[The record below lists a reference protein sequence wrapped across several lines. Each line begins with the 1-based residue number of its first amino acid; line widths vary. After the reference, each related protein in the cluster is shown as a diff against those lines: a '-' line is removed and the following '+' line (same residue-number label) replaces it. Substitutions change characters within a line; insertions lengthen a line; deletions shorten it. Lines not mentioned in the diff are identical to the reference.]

1 MTDVPPRKRTRPR
14 PVNVR
19 GDLVGDEGAEQLHV
33 DDDRTQ
39 ALATMV
45 FGFLLVVLSALV
57 IAQAVRLDN
66 GGNTVGPATAPWV
79 IGVSM
84 LLVGVLTVVRGRRD
98 MGVWE
103 VSEHTSGQDW
113 KRLGVLL
120 VALLVFAVVVPFL
133 GYVVSAT
140 LLYGVTAGVLGAP
153 RRAQMFAVGFIVAS
167 LVYLLFDV
175 GIGITL
181 PAGPWGF

>member
-1 MTDVPPRKRTRPR
+1 MPPRKKQGSL
-14 PVNVR
+14 NVR
-19 GDLVGDEGAEQLHV
+19 GDLVGEEGAEQLHV

-39 ALATMV
+39 ALATML
-45 FGFLLVVLSALV
+45 FGLLLVVLSVLV
-57 IAQAVRLDN
+57 IVQAVRLDN

-79 IGVSM
+79 
-84 LLVGVLTVVRGRRD
+84 VGVGMLVVGALTVVRGRRD

-103 VSEHTSGQDW
+103 VSDHTTGQDW

-120 VALLVFAVVVPFL
+120 AALLVFAVVVPWL

-153 RRAQMFAVGFIVAS
+153 KRAQMFAVGFTVAA